1 MAPNF
6 EPFYGGNRRRSELWA
21 RKTAGQ
27 ELSSKEEAE
36 LHGYN
41 IFSNNPEAANLLA
54 KDILGQTTPEERAK
68 LDEYFQHK
76 NQREKFSPEV
86 NYLWDRVEAG
96 DSNVEQV
103 DMSQGKAIKVSP
115 GDKEKRIWTFGLGG
129 CYACLVFTE
138 HPDGTRNAVLTHYP
152 ETEILQ
158 NLAKLR
164 ELIDQSEKMKEAST
178 KQVVLMVPGEWVKDP
193 ITNEYSFRVQ
203 DQQTADLLAL
213 AVKAKL
219 GSEVEVKLVP
229 YSVSQMEGKKDEG
242 IFLVYIPPKGKG
254 VVRYRTWFS
263 GGTLGT
269 QEPKN

>member
-178 KQVVLMVPGEWVKDP
+178 KQVVLMAPGEWVQNPTTK
-193 ITNEYSFRVQ
+193 EWFLRVKN
-203 DQQTADLLAL
+203 QQIADLLTL
-213 AVKAKL
+213 AVQ
-219 GSEVEVKLVP
+219 VELECGVYVKLEP
-229 YSVSQMEGKKDEG
+229 YSEMLDIEKKDQG
-242 IFLVYIPPKGKG
+242 TLLVYVPPVGKG
-254 VVRYRTWFS
+254 EAHYRTWFS

>member
-1 MAPNF
+1 
-6 EPFYGGNRRRSELWA
+6 
-21 RKTAGQ
+21 
-27 ELSSKEEAE
+27 
-36 LHGYN
+36 
-41 IFSNNPEAANLLA
+41 
-54 KDILGQTTPEERAK
+54 
-68 LDEYFQHK
+68 
-76 NQREKFSPEV
+76 
-86 NYLWDRVEAG
+86 
-96 DSNVEQV
+96 
-103 DMSQGKAIKVSP
+103 MSQGKAIKVSP
-115 GDKEKRIWTFGLGG
+115 EDDEKIIWTHGLGG
-129 CYACLVFTE
+129 CYACLIFTE
-138 HPDGTRNAVLTHYP
+138 HTDGTRNAILTHYP
-152 ETEILQ
+152 ETEIHQ
-158 NLAKLR
+158 NLEQLR
-164 ELIDQSEKMKEAST
+164 ELIDQSEKMKEASI